1 MKSYI
6 KKAKFISG
14 NPDWALAC
22 PVFKKTFD
30 TSKKVASATLE
41 ISALGVYECHINGER
56 VGDAYM
62 APGWTVYHE
71 RVLFDTY
78 DVTDMLKKRNTVTVG
93 LGHGW
98 FASRLGWRP
107 TNDGVWNDFSDSVGV
122 WGAIPA
128 FAVALHV
135 VYTDGT
141 DELILS
147 DTSWKSAKSEVL
159 KSQIYNG
166 EYVDARIKPKFN
178 ENARIFNYKTK
189 LCATDGEKV
198 RVTERIGVKE
208 IITTPKGE
216 CVLDFG
222 QNITGC
228 LEFTVK
234 NAKGGE
240 KCVAECAEVLDK
252 DGNFYN
258 TNYRSA
264 QPIVSYITKP
274 GEQTYKARFT
284 FYGFRYMRINE
295 WCEPVLPENFT
306 AVVMHSDMERTG
318 YFECGH
324 EKINKLYK
332 NAIWSNRDNFLDI
345 PTDCPQRDERLG
357 WTADAQVFCRT
368 ASINYDTERF
378 FTKWM
383 RDIALDQKDDG
394 RIPNYV
400 PDITRGK
407 DTFTSSAWGDV
418 ATICPWE
425 IYTAYGN
432 KKLLAENYP
441 MMRRWLEYIHNDG
454 EAEYLWLGGN
464 RFNDWLAMDAPT
476 GSYMGTTDVFLISTA
491 FYYYSCSIV
500 LKAAKVLGMPSKE
513 IEYLENMKRN
523 VREAFI
529 KEYVVDG
536 NRLKGDTQ
544 TAYVITLHF
553 GLCEG
558 RPELYHAFGK
568 RLVELIEGFGD
579 RLQTGFVGTPY
590 LLDAL
595 TEIGRAD
602 KAYTLLLQEKF
613 PSWLFSV
620 NMGATTIWEHWD
632 GMNED
637 GDFWSTDM
645 NSFNHYAY
653 GSVCAWMYRT
663 MCGICPV
670 EDSPAYEV
678 INYAPIPNKD
688 IHHASASVKT
698 RHGEISSSWVYEGE
712 SVRYTLTLPEGVRAR
727 VTIDEKSCEVGAGV
741 HTFWGTAK

>member
-6 KKAKFISG
+6 KKAKFISA
-14 NPDWALAC
+14 NPEWSVAC
-22 PVFKKTFD
+22 PIFKKTFD
-30 TSKKVASATLE
+30 VTKNIESATLE
-41 ISALGVYECHINGER
+41 ISALGVYECHINGAR

-78 DVTDMLKKRNTVTVG
+78 DVTDMLKKRNAVTVG

-98 FASRLGWRP
+98 FASRLGWKNTKDLFP
-107 TNDGVWNDFSDSVGV
+107 TDSGV
-122 WGAIPA
+122 WGSIPA
-128 FAVALHV
+128 FAFALNV

-141 DELILS
+141 SELILS
-147 DTSWKSAKSEVL
+147 DTSWKAAKSEIL
-159 KSQIYNG
+159 ASQIYDG
-166 EYVDARIKPKFN
+166 EYVDARIKPKYT

-189 LCATDGEKV
+189 VVPSENEKV
-198 RVTERIGVKE
+198 KITERIAVKE

-234 NAKGGE
+234 SANGGE
-240 KCVAECAEVLDK
+240 KCIAECGEVLDK
-252 DGNFYN
+252 EGNFYN
-258 TNYRSA
+258 ANYRSA
-264 QPIVSYITKP
+264 NPIINYVTKA

-284 FYGFRYMRINE
+284 FYGFRYIRINE
-295 WCEPVLPENFT
+295 WCEDIRPENFT
-306 AVVMHSDMERTG
+306 AIVMHSDMERTG
-318 YFECGH
+318 HFSCGH
-324 EKINKLYK
+324 KKINKLYE
-332 NAIWSNRDNFLDI
+332 NAMWSNRDNFLDI

-368 ASINYDTERF
+368 ASINFDTERF
-378 FTKWM
+378 FEKWL
-383 RDIALDQKDDG
+383 RDVALEQDENG
-394 RIPNYV
+394 RIPNYI

-407 DTFTSSAWGDV
+407 DTFTSSAWGDA

-425 IYTAYGN
+425 VYVAFGN

-441 MMRRWLEYIHNDG
+441 MMKSWLEYIHNDG

-464 RFNDWLAMDAPT
+464 RFNDWLALDAPV
-476 GSYMGTTDVFLISTA
+476 GSYKGSTDVFLISTA
-491 FYYYSCSIV
+491 YYYYSCSIV
-500 LKAAKVLGMPSKE
+500 LKAARVLGKSADE
-513 IEYLENMKRN
+513 IEYLENMKKN
-523 VREAFI
+523 VRETFI
-529 KEYVVDG
+529 KEYVIDG

-558 RPELYHAFGK
+558 RPELYEALGK

-579 RLQTGFVGTPY
+579 RLQTGFIGTPY
-590 LLDAL
+590 LLDTL

-620 NMGATTIWEHWD
+620 NRGATTIWEHWD

-670 EDSPAYEV
+670 ESDAAYKV
-678 INYAPIPNKD
+678 IKYAPIANKD
-688 IHHASASVKT
+688 IGHANASVKT
-698 RHGEISSSWVYEGE
+698 RNGEISSSWVYEGDT
-712 SVRYTLTLPEGVRAR
+712 VRYTLTLPEGVIAQ
-727 VTIDEKSCEVGAGV
+727 VNIDGNTSEVGAGT
-741 HTFWGTAK
+741 HTFWSAAK